1 MTMTNFPA
9 SPWVSTPLAS
19 NRVPGCVLNLRVMTV
34 RASCG
39 GGDGDGDGG
48 GACKADSGTKL

>member
-39 GGDGDGDGG
+39 GGDGDGDG
-48 GACKADSGTKL
+48 ACKADSGTKL